1 MSDNTL
7 SAFSSSRV
15 TLKDS
20 SNWELWIST
29 IKTVAEQFEV
39 WELCDPEKDTE
50 PALPEEPI
58 EPDWEELQREYP
70 RDWFHVYGVKNA
82 QYERQYNAYKKK
94 LQGRKVVANAI
105 RQTIHEK
112 YQVFIDQ
119 ETPWGLLRNLRQRL
133 SPECNPTYK
142 ASLRAAWRNLDRG
155 LDKSTDIEQWLLN
168 WQTLQKRCAK
178 AGITEAREA
187 SIQFL
192 EAIAVISPEF
202 HSSWVTSAEIA
213 CASEKNE
220 EERQADFGNLL
231 TRYKAHWLI
240 THGRQQAQKG
250 VSKAV
255 FSTWQGHQ
263 EAQPGDAPASKS
275 VSKSSAKKSSD
286 LPVEKRNCPCS
297 KLRHRPWKCWAVYSE
312 DRPDDIPAP
321 NPERK
326 KAWDKAMKADPEWK
340 AYVEKKRAEMK
351 SASNETQANPVFQ
364 GRELGFFSMAS
375 VSSQQ
380 RQQVSSQQRQQVS
393 SQQRQQASS
402 QQRQQ
407 TSSASQ
413 TGELNFFLAEAPLST
428 NDQEH
433 SVIDHHHSMIHHDYS
448 VIHHDHSMFQ
458 KSSSEPISDRWLVDT
473 GAQIHIC
480 NNLSLFIE
488 FRKTDS
494 SIRVGDTETMV
505 EGIGTVSILGVSPG
519 NEAPRRMNLF
529 NVRYSPGFHTNI
541 IAHGLMFRKTGA
553 VSNFKKNWIEQ
564 GDIPM
569 YATYQEW
576 DLPWLIKS
584 DQPLVNAAVKKSA
597 REPASEASI
606 EIWHRRLG
614 HVSKER
620 IEKLTE
626 MTEGVHI
633 AGGNPGKQDAA
644 SENQVCEAC
653 QLANAPRQISRR
665 KIGQAYGVLGRVH
678 FDLVQNQP
686 AYNRHVW
693 LTHFYLDGI
702 RCHFVFTHVK
712 KNDCQWAVRK
722 FIALIRNWLNVKI
735 KVFHYDNERSAG
747 NEVENMIEAEGCII
761 EHSPPE
767 TPEMNGPAERSGGV
781 IIQMARVLIN
791 ENPDLPKTLWPEAV
805 YTSAYILNRM
815 PTKLADGRWIIP
827 WMELMKLAAPD
838 GIKDQRINLSN
849 LRVYSCLAY
858 TRILDSK
865 RTQSD
870 KMSPR
875 AEIGFL
881 VGYVSKNL
889 YRIWFPHK
897 GGQYGRVDVV
907 RDAIFDETRRY
918 TTAKKLES
926 EDAVSTLTNTLE
938 ERENWP
944 TILTWDEAQS
954 ELSTQMQMPPSI
966 ARIALH
972 DDVQHTQQ
980 GQNPHTDRLQD
991 ADLQDAEMQY
1001 EDAEMQDAEMQ
1012 DADLVDGEMQ
1022 EREMQSERIGRQ
1034 QTPIAIQKPSDNM
1047 PITPA
1052 SIRPTQQ
1059 TANRGYMPGS
1069 FPANLSS
1076 PPSPTLPASH
1086 TMQNQPF
1093 SSERTP
1099 FSSSPAP
1106 DTPVS
1111 ASQTPRSMHTDAADA
1126 DPEHA
1131 SDDKVRDNG
1140 TQSESKVRDNS
1151 LPEPVPTSAIQPAIP
1166 SVETGGVEY
1175 EDEISESEM
1184 QLQQELTQAPVLHTE
1199 PARARRDRS
1208 DGINTTNIIS
1218 GSRSRKPRQD
1228 PDYAAYLTMEED
1240 EPPALVH
1247 AFGAC
1252 INERFESE
1260 QKPKKPHREQL
1271 PPEPQNW
1278 NEVKSHLYAREFIA
1292 AAKFEIETLRRKE
1305 TFSQV
1310 PMPNTRTTQILPLKW
1325 VFTYKFDADGVL
1337 DKFKARICVR
1347 GDLQW
1352 MTPEEKRA
1360 ATLAVKT
1367 ARAVFAL
1374 VAAFDLDMTQ
1384 RDVVNAFLNSILQ
1397 DEIYTR
1403 CPPGFEASG
1412 RCWML
1417 HRALYGLRMSPRL
1430 WQQEATRVLVKLG
1443 LTPIPEDPCIFVMN
1457 GIIVF
1462 FYVDDIIIVNHPD
1475 YAEQADQLDDQM
1487 KKHWELREFDASWFL
1502 NIRIVRD
1509 RTNKKLWLCQDSY
1522 IESMAARYGLITN
1535 RRVDTPLSIEPLLP
1549 FDGIATASQIHGFQA
1564 KVGSAQYAT
1573 TITRPDAA
1581 KATSKLA
1588 EFLLNPGPKH
1598 LDAIDRV
1605 IQYLYQ
1611 TRYYAIEYG
1620 AQMKDE
1626 NSSLQLVAKSIE
1638 FASDASFG
1646 DNRDRKSS
1654 EGYICKLY
1662 GGPID
1667 WKASKQKTITTS
1679 TTEAELL
1686 ALSEAGKTIQWWRRV
1701 LESLGFKPSHP
1712 LSIACDNQQ
1721 TVDLLTKEGA
1731 TMHTKLRHVD
1741 INRLW
1746 MKQEVHAGR
1755 TN

>member
-1 MSDNTL
+1 MSDYTL
-7 SAFSSSRV
+7 SANSSSRV
-15 TLKDS
+15 TLKDT
-20 SNWELWIST
+20 SNWELWLSM
-29 IKTVAEQFEV
+29 IKAIAEQFDV
-39 WELCDPEKDTE
+39 WDLCDPESDTE
-50 PALPEEPI
+50 PALPKEPI
-58 EPDWEELQREYP
+58 EPMNDVFEIQKP
-70 RDWFHVYGVKNA
+70 VK
-82 QYERQYNAYKKK
+82 
-94 LQGRKVVANAI
+94 
-105 RQTIHEK
+105 
-112 YQVFIDQ
+112 IDQ
-119 ETPWGLLRNLRQRL
+119 KHSEIDHEHSEINHEHPAINH
-133 SPECNPTYK
+133 EH
-142 ASLRAAWRNLDRG
+142 
-155 LDKSTDIEQWLLN
+155 STID
-168 WQTLQKRCAK
+168 
-178 AGITEAREA
+178 
-187 SIQFL
+187 
-192 EAIAVISPEF
+192 
-202 HSSWVTSAEIA
+202 H
-213 CASEKNE
+213 
-220 EERQADFGNLL
+220 D
-231 TRYKAHWLI
+231 
-240 THGRQQAQKG
+240 
-250 VSKAV
+250 
-255 FSTWQGHQ
+255 
-263 EAQPGDAPASKS
+263 
-275 VSKSSAKKSSD
+275 
-286 LPVEKRNCPCS
+286 
-297 KLRHRPWKCWAVYSE
+297 
-312 DRPDDIPAP
+312 
-321 NPERK
+321 
-326 KAWDKAMKADPEWK
+326 
-340 AYVEKKRAEMK
+340 
-351 SASNETQANPVFQ
+351 
-364 GRELGFFSMAS
+364 
-375 VSSQQ
+375 
-380 RQQVSSQQRQQVS
+380 
-393 SQQRQQASS
+393 
-402 QQRQQ
+402 
-407 TSSASQ
+407 
-413 TGELNFFLAEAPLST
+413 
-428 NDQEH
+428 H
-433 SVIDHHHSMIHHDYS
+433 SVII
-448 VIHHDHSMFQ
+448 HDHSMFHQ
-458 KSSSEPISDRWLVDT
+458 TSYDPLHDRWLIDT
-473 GAQIHIC
+473 GAQVHIC
-480 NNLSLFIE
+480 NNRRLFVE
-488 FRKTDS
+488 FQKTAS
-494 SIRVGDTETMV
+494 SIRVGDTKTIV
-505 EGIGTVSILGVSPG
+505 EGIGTVSIYGVSPR
-519 NEAPRRMNLF
+519 NEAPLRMNLF

-553 VSNFKKNWIEQ
+553 VINFKKNWIEQ
-564 GDIPM
+564 DNIPL
-569 YATYQEW
+569 YATYQDQ
-576 DLPWLIKS
+576 DLPWLMQPNK
-584 DQPLVNAAVKKSA
+584 PLVNAAVKKSA

-606 EIWHRRLG
+606 ETWHRRLG

-626 MTEGVHI
+626 MTEGVKI
-633 AGGNPGKQDAA
+633 AGSNPEKQVSLS
-644 SENQVCEAC
+644 SEKQVCEAC

-712 KNDCQWAVRK
+712 KKDCQWAVRK
-722 FIALIRNWLNVKI
+722 FIALIRNWLNVRI

-747 NEVENMIEAEGCII
+747 NEVENMIEAEGCVI

-858 TRILDSK
+858 SRILDSK

-897 GGQYGRVDVV
+897 GGNGRVDIV
-907 RDAIFDETRRY
+907 RDAVFDETRRY
-918 TTAKKLES
+918 TIAKKLES

-944 TILTWDEAQS
+944 AVLTWDEAQS
-954 ELSTQMQMPPSI
+954 ELSTQMQMPLSI

-980 GQNPHTDRLQD
+980 GQDPHTDSLQD
-991 ADLQDAEMQY
+991 
-1001 EDAEMQDAEMQ
+1001 EDAEMQDT
-1012 DADLVDGEMQ
+1012 DLADGEMQ
-1022 EREMQSERIGRQ
+1022 GREMQSERIGRQ

-1052 SIRPTQQ
+1052 SIRPQQ

-1069 FPANLSS
+1069 FPS

-1099 FSSSPAP
+1099 FLSSPSP

-1111 ASQTPRSMHTDAADA
+1111 ASQTPRSLHAEAADAADDA

-1131 SDDKVRDNG
+1131 SDDEVRDNR
-1140 TQSESKVRDNS
+1140 TYSETASESKVRDNS
-1151 LPEPVPTSAIQPAIP
+1151 LPEPAPTSAIQHAIP

-1184 QLQQELTQAPVLHTE
+1184 QLQQELHAEPV
-1199 PARARRDRS
+1199 RASRDRS
-1208 DGINTTNIIS
+1208 DGINTANIIS

-1228 PDYAAYLTMEED
+1228 PDYAAYLAMEED
-1240 EPPALVH
+1240 EPPALIH

-1252 INERFESE
+1252 INQRFESD
-1260 QKPKKPHREQL
+1260 QKPRKPHRDQL

-1278 NEVKSHLYAREFIA
+1278 NEVKSHPYAKEFMA
-1292 AAKFEIETLRRKE
+1292 AAEFEIDTLRRKE

-1310 PMPNTRTTQILPLKW
+1310 PIPNTRTTQILPLKW
-1325 VFTYKFDADGVL
+1325 VFAYKFDADGVL
-1337 DKFKARICVR
+1337 NKFKARICVR

-1374 VAAFDLDMTQ
+1374 VAAFDLDMKQ

-1403 CPPGFEASG
+1403 CPPGFEVSG

-1443 LTPIPEDPCIFVMN
+1443 LTPIPEDPCIFVMD

-1475 YAEQADQLDDQM
+1475 HAKQAADLDDQM

-1522 IESMAARYGLITN
+1522 IESMAARYSLITN

-1549 FDGIATASQIHGFQA
+1549 FDGVATASQIHGFQA

-1573 TITRPDAA
+1573 TISRPDAA

-1620 AQMKDE
+1620 VQMKDE
-1626 NSSLQLVAKSIE
+1626 NSSLQLATKSVE

-1667 WKASKQKTITTS
+1667 WKASKQKTVTTS

-1686 ALSEAGKTIQWWRRV
+1686 ALSEAGKTVQWWRRV
-1701 LESLGFKPSHP
+1701 LESLGFKPSHT

-1746 MKQEVHAGR
+1746 MKQEVNAGR
-1755 TN
+1755 TNVHWIPTAEMPADGLTKILPRQKQQAFRHLLGMREIRHLIIPQEG